1 MPANKTCTFKMDS
14 QTVKEL
20 QKFCDERGLKLG
32 KFMERA
38 ARHEIREERKKE
50 IFFMFTNL
58 DEREKHAA
66 DYFDTAKKLGL

>member
-1 MPANKTCTFKMDS
+1 MGISKTCTFKMDS
-14 QTVKEL
+14 QTLKEL

-38 ARHEIREERKKE
+38 ARREIREERKKE
-50 IFFMFTNL
+50 MLATFSNL
-58 DEREKHAA
+58 DEREKQAT